1 MVGWGEM
8 QQRAP
13 GWESNPGAAAVGTK
27 HLYVGCPLTCVNF
40 TVDFFSCISP
50 KATLSMC
57 QVIRVH
63 FQCQS
68 LHLLLEAVVDL
79 QLHEQD
85 ALADIQRLLQLI
97 ERRVDVVLDG
107 ALLIGQLLQDL

>member
-1 MVGWGEM
+1 
-8 QQRAP
+8 
-13 GWESNPGAAAVGTK
+13 
-27 HLYVGCPLTCVNF
+27 
-40 TVDFFSCISP
+40 
-50 KATLSMC
+50 MC